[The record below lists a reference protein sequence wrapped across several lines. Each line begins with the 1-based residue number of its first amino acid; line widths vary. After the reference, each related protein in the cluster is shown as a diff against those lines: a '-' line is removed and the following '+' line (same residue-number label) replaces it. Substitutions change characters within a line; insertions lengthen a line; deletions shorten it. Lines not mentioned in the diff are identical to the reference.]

1 MKRIFITG
9 ASGCIGHYMVES
21 LLEHTDHELYLLV
34 RNPDRLKFDYVSPR
48 INLLV
53 GDMSRIEEYS
63 DLLLKDINIA
73 ILAATAWGGR
83 SETYD
88 INVDKT
94 LALINLLN
102 PRVCERIIYFSTASI
117 LDRENKLLLP
127 ANQFGHDYI
136 RTKYQCFSM
145 LSHQAVSSSGRGRG
159 LHEFRADADKPF
171 LARSSSAI
179 ANKIIAVFPTLV
191 FGGEENKPYSHL
203 SAGITDVTKWIGL
216 IRWFSLDGSFHFIH
230 ARDIA
235 EVITYLVE
243 HPEYSPSPE
252 NEREGVD
259 CLVLGNPAIS
269 VDKAIAEITNYFNK
283 KVYLRVPLYIW
294 LTNVFIKLFRIQMD
308 SWSRFSLDYRHFT
321 YADPVTPASFGME
334 NHCSTVEELMKV
346 SGV

>member
-21 LLEHTDHELYLLV
+21 LLQNTDHELYLLV
-34 RNPDRLKFDYVSPR
+34 RNPDRLQFDYQSHPR

-53 GDMSRIEEYS
+53 GDMSRIEAYS

-73 ILAATAWGGR
+73 ILAATAWGGKG
-83 SETYD
+83 ETYD
-88 INVDKT
+88 INVVKT

-102 PRVCERIIYFSTASI
+102 PKVCERIIYFSTASI
-117 LDRENKLLLP
+117 LDRNNKLLLP
-127 ANQFGHDYI
+127 ASQFGHDYI
-136 RTKYQCFSM
+136 RTKYQCFSQ
-145 LSHQAVSSSGRGRG
+145 LAHQAI
-159 LHEFRADADKPF
+159 ADK
-171 LARSSSAI
+171 I
-179 ANKIIAVFPTLV
+179 VAVFPTLV
-191 FGGEENKPYSHL
+191 FGGEANKPYSHL

-235 EVITYLVE
+235 NVVTYLVE
-243 HPEYSPSPE
+243 HPDYAPASEASGE
-252 NEREGVD
+252 VD

-269 VDKAIAEITNYFNK
+269 VDKAIAEITSYFNK
-283 KVYLRVPLYIW
+283 KIYLRVPLYIW
-294 LTNVFIKLFRIQMD
+294 LTNIFIKLFRIQMD

-321 YADPVTPASFGME
+321 YTDPVTPASFGLE

>member
-34 RNPDRLKFDYVSPR
+34 RNPDRLKFNYRDNPR

-102 PRVCERIIYFSTASI
+102 PNVCERIVYFSSASI
-117 LDRENKLLLP
+117 LDRQNKLLLP

-136 RTKYQCFSM
+136 RTKYQCFSQ
-145 LSHQAVSSSGRGRG
+145 LAHQDI
-159 LHEFRADADKPF
+159 AD
-171 LARSSSAI
+171 
-179 ANKIIAVFPTLV
+179 KIIAVFPTLV
-191 FGGEENKPYSHL
+191 FGGEDDKPYSHL

-235 EVITYLVE
+235 EVVTYLVE
-243 HPEYSPSPE
+243 HPEYSPNSE
-252 NEREGVD
+252 HKAEGVD
-259 CLVLGNPAIS
+259 CLVLGNPAVS
-269 VDKAIAEITNYFNK
+269 VDKAIAEISNYFNK
-283 KVYLRVPLYIW
+283 KVYLRVPLYTW
-294 LTNVFIKLFRIQMD
+294 LTNIFIKLFRIQMD
-308 SWSRFSLDYRHFT
+308 AWSRFSLDYRHFT

>member
-21 LLEHTDHELYLLV
+21 LLKHTDHELYLLV
-34 RNPDRLKFDYVSPR
+34 RNPDRLQFEYEANSR
-48 INLLV
+48 IHLLV

-63 DLLLKDINIA
+63 DLLLKDINIG

-94 LALINLLN
+94 LALIDLFN

-136 RTKYQCFSM
+136 RTKYQCFSQ
-145 LSHQAVSSSGRGRG
+145 LSRQ
-159 LHEFRADADKPF
+159 
-171 LARSSSAI
+171 AI

-191 FGGEENKPYSHL
+191 FGGEANKPYSHL

-252 NEREGVD
+252 HESEGVD

-269 VDKAIAEITNYFNK
+269 VDRAIAEITNYFNK

-294 LTNVFIKLFRIQMD
+294 LTDIFIKLFRIQMD
-308 SWSRFSLDYRHFT
+308 TWSRFSLDYRHFT
-321 YADPVTPASFGME
+321 YTDPVTPASFWHE
-334 NHCSTVEELMKV
+334 KIIARLLRN
-346 SGV
+346 